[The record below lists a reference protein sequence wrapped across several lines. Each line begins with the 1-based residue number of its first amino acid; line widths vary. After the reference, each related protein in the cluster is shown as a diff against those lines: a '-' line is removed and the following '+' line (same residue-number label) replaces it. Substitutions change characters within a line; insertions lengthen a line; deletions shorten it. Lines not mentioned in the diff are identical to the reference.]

1 MNEYNNGCGDTMRLY
16 NKQKMLQDHPE
27 LAQEVVDVFS
37 LKIFVF
43 LDLFI
48 FSIILGVL
56 LYPLVDSVRLSYIV
70 PITFFLSFTALY
82 FYFCKQ
88 LPDDKKS

>member
-1 MNEYNNGCGDTMRLY
+1 MRLY
-16 NKQKMLQDHPE
+16 NKQKILQDHPE

-48 FSIILGVL
+48 FSIILGLL
-56 LYPLVDSVRLSYIV
+56 LYPLVDSVRISYII

-82 FYFCKQ
+82 IYFCKQ